1 MAIDRIGIQVSH
13 TQLRPTRAVVDL
25 GAIAHNVRNI
35 KALVG
40 KGVRLMAVVKA
51 DAYGH
56 GLVPVARTALG
67 AGAEWLGVA
76 LPEEGVAL
84 RAAGITAPIL
94 VLGPTVPAQA
104 QLVAGAGL
112 DQMVHST
119 RLAEALSRA
128 ARKARRTLPVH
139 LKVETGMGRVGV
151 PVEEVAALA
160 GVIGRLP
167 GLRLGGV
174 MTHFAAAD
182 APEAAHAREQL
193 RHFHKALASA
203 HLRAGPSLLRHAA
216 NSAATFALPEAR
228 LDLVRIGIALYGC
241 PPSPDASPPIPLRPA
256 LTLETRVAQVRWV
269 PAGTTV
275 SYGCTFV
282 APARMRIATLPVGY
296 GDGFPRLLSNRGA
309 VLLRGKRAPVVGR
322 VCMDM
327 VMVDVTGIPEV
338 SEEDPV
344 VLLGA
349 QGTEVIPAEEWAG
362 LADTISYE
370 ILCGITPRVP
380 RVYVGEGAPGAR
392 GEAPPGERPKRAPRS
407 RRAGRRPSRRRAP

>member
-40 KGVRLMAVVKA
+40 KDVRLMAVVKA

-56 GLVPVARTALG
+56 GLTPVARAALR

-76 LPEEGVAL
+76 IPEEGVAL
-84 RAAGITAPIL
+84 RAAGIAAPVL
-94 VLGPTVPAQA
+94 VLGPTSPAQTEV
-104 QLVAGAGL
+104 VAGAGL
-112 DQMVHST
+112 DQMVHSV
-119 RLAEALSRA
+119 RLAEALSGA
-128 ARKARRTLPVH
+128 ARRARRSVTVH

-160 GVIGRLP
+160 GAIGRLP

-182 APEAAHAREQL
+182 APDAAHAREQL
-193 RHFHKALASA
+193 RRFDKAVASA
-203 HLRAGPSLLRHAA
+203 HLPASPSLLRHAA

-228 LDLVRIGIALYGC
+228 LDMVRIGIALYGC
-241 PPSPDASPPIPLRPA
+241 LPSPDVVPPIPLRPA

-282 APARMRIATLPVGY
+282 APARMCIATLPVGY

-309 VLLRGKRAPVVGR
+309 VLLRGRRAPVVGR

-338 SEEDPV
+338 SEDDPV

-349 QGTEVIPAEEWAG
+349 QGTEVIPAEEWGA
-362 LADTISYE
+362 LAETISYE
-370 ILCGITPRVP
+370 VLCGISPRVP
-380 RVYVGEGAPGAR
+380 RVYVGEDAEDPLGEPPPAERTAR
-392 GEAPPGERPKRAPRS
+392 GPRS
-407 RRAGRRPSRRRAP
+407 RRQGRRPSRRRAP